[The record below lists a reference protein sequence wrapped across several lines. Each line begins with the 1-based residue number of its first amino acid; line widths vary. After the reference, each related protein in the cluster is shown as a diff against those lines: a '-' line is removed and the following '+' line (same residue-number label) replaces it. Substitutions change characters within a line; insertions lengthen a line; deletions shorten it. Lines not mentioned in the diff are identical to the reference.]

1 MLVDII
7 AKDEKLNIS
16 MKSYNYDLWDE
27 SEILIN
33 KIEEY
38 FDLGFDTIE
47 IRKGYK

>member
-7 AKDEKLNIS
+7 AKDEKLNVS
-16 MKSYNYDLWDE
+16 MKSYNYDLRCE

-38 FDLGFDTIE
+38 FNLGFDAIE
-47 IRKGYK
+47 IRKSCK